1 MDIHRRTIE
10 ELEQGEPIASDAPD
24 PVVLDALSGASW
36 RELAK
41 ARDDLARAR
50 VRSADVAYAGLL
62 GAWGLVAV
70 RTARGSLRGN
80 LFLPPSTSGPIKAKK
95 DPPART

>member
-1 MDIHRRTIE
+1 MDDRKPWWAEDPDLMDIHRRTIE

-50 VRSADVAYAGLL
+50 VRYEKSIRAARAGGFSWGEIGRVLGVPRQLL
-62 GAWGLVAV
+62 H
-70 RTARGSLRGN
+70 RRFR
-80 LFLPPSTSGPIKAKK
+80 
-95 DPPART
+95 D